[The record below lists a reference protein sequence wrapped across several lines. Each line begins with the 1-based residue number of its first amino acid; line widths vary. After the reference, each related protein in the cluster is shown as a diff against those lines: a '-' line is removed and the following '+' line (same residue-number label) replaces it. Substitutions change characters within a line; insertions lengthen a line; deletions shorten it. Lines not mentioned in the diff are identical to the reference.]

1 MLETIKEFLVMGISI
16 VGLISVMANVILML
30 KKKKV
35 EEAVK
40 LLGTTIKEM
49 DVPDKV
55 KDKVKT
61 EIKEA
66 AEKLGI
72 EGKLNKIYTKF
83 IKNDVYKKLLE
94 TKDIWTA
101 KK

>member
-1 MLETIKEFLVMGISI
+1 MLETIKEFLVMGISV
-16 VGLISVMANVILML
+16 VGLISVLANVVLML

-49 DVPDKV
+49 DVPAKA
-55 KDKVKT
+55 KEKIKT

-94 TKDIWTA
+94 TKDVWTA